1 MSDKGGIGKSA
12 VAQKLPSSIHNPSV
26 KVESEK
32 RYEYEGV
39 GVRYNSNRTLS
50 PVGQILAKI
59 LRRSGLDQKLAKYQF
74 IEFWPQIVGKV
85 IAEKAKPEAIRN
97 RVLIVRVESSA
108 WAQELSFQKKI
119 IQSRLNNFLG
129 AEQSVDDIHFYVS
142 GQDQLANRRAKPKS

>member
-1 MSDKGGIGKSA
+1 MTKNGDNKYIPVNQSPGS
-12 VAQKLPSSIHNPSV
+12 
-26 KVESEK
+26 
-32 RYEYEGV
+32 RYEFEGN
-39 GVRYNSNRTLS
+39 GARYKASYTLS

-85 IAEKAKPEAIRN
+85 IAERAKPEAIRN
-97 RVLIVRVESSA
+97 GVLIVRVENSS

-129 AEQSVDDIHFYVS
+129 AEQAVNDIHFYVI
-142 GQDQLANRRAKPKS
+142 GQDQLANKRAKTGRS